1 MQSMM
6 PLWFIKL
13 IILSFFR
20 YAKCLMIA
28 GLLCLEE
35 KKKKSLYTYI
45 KRNYQLETG
54 CYRLLMLTLEMHR
67 IPETR
72 EEHLEKYLRGFIYL
86 FISAAWLS

>member
-6 PLWFIKL
+6 PLLFIKL

-35 KKKKSLYTYI
+35 KKKSLYI
-45 KRNYQLETG
+45 
-54 CYRLLMLTLEMHR
+54 H
-67 IPETR
+67 I
-72 EEHLEKYLRGFIYL
+72 
-86 FISAAWLS
+86 